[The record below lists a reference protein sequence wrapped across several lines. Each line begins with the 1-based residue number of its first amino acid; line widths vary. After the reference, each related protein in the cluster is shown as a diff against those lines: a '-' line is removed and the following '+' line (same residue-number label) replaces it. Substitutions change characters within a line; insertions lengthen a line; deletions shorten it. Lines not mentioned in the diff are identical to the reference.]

1 METSQ
6 LTATKKQDEPT
17 LAKQY
22 LVCYNGFLSIGFV
35 LFLLFYLVCWDLYF
49 YFSWS
54 WLIILLKTLGTI
66 VEYRSLSDLLTSKN
80 LYKDIEFP
88 LKVVQSLAFLDVLHA
103 LIKLVKTNAFLSL
116 IQTSGK
122 LISLW
127 LIIDK
132 FEPVSNDAWLNSF
145 NWSIS

>member
-1 METSQ
+1 M
-6 LTATKKQDEPT
+6 
-17 LAKQY
+17 
-22 LVCYNGFLSIGFV
+22 
-35 LFLLFYLVCWDLYF
+35 
-49 YFSWS
+49 
-54 WLIILLKTLGTI
+54 GTI

-132 FEPVSNDAWLNSF
+132 FEPVSNDA
-145 NWSIS
+145 